1 MRLTYLCCA
10 VNVLNRE
17 NSSQTIQEDLCQCWY
32 ELGGG
37 HQHIYTVT
45 PVGCRQTLHVS
56 GGWTAGTTSDTER
69 KYTIK
74 GHLELMMDRD
84 LSACVSQESV
94 RASTS
99 ALSCSQASLLAG
111 PSRPEDGSESE
122 CVLISQSD
130 AHKTVHSLH
139 VFTCLSGWLTPHIV
153 FVRGIQFFDSSVA
166 EGQFPH
172 PVNPAADTRSQAQ
185 VGAGCSCMEAISC
198 KTVSTVDNNDMFYLK
213 NLLCWN
219 KKRSKN

>member
-1 MRLTYLCCA
+1 MHLTYLCCA
-10 VNVLNRE
+10 VYVLNRE
-17 NSSQTIQEDLCQCWY
+17 NRSQTVQEDLCQRWD
-32 ELGGG
+32 ELRGG
-37 HQHIYTVT
+37 HQHVHAVT
-45 PVGCRQTLHVS
+45 PAGRGQTADAS
-56 GGWTAGTTSDTER
+56 GGADARASIDTES
-69 KYTIK
+69 KYTTK

-111 PSRPEDGSESE
+111 PSRPEDGSQSDF
-122 CVLISQSD
+122 VLISGKERVPLPS
-130 AHKTVHSLH
+130 S
-139 VFTCLSGWLTPHIV
+139 WLTPHIV
-153 FVRGIQFFDSSVA
+153 FVRAIQFFDTPVA

-172 PVNPAADTRSQAQ
+172 PVDPAADTRGQAQ

-213 NLLCWN
+213 NLL
-219 KKRSKN
+219 